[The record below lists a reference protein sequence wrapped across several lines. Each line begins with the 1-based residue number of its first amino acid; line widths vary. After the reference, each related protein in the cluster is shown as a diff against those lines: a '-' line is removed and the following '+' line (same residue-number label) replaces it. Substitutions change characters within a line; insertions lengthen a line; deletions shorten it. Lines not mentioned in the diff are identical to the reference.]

1 MESAPSSTSGPA
13 IRLPPAQIDCK
24 WWKQGNCRRGGEC
37 FFRHD
42 QALAGVDSPAG
53 HPALETTDVQNES
66 TDASASPGSGA
77 AHSPTTSTANHN
89 PENGEEQC
97 GICLE
102 KPTIFGLLV
111 NCDHVFCLDC
121 IKSWRASS
129 AADAQPPGGSLD
141 SRVPSKTTKTCP
153 LCRVASDFVIPSSVF
168 PTPPEEPEETE
179 DDATAPEDATLMPSE
194 PTESVKVNPAKV
206 KIIEAYLA
214 KLKTTP
220 CRYFEESVERWR
232 ALGTIENPDRTVGG
246 VIHPKFSG
254 ACVFG
259 NQCHFAH
266 INPITQAP
274 YVFTPRELSMMK
286 RENYARRARQLR
298 RARRRLLVTESR
310 EEWNDI
316 LSSVNAA
323 ENPYTNTDEPRV
335 AYEHRHAMLTDP
347 TAIFYDMILE
357 TVATEMED
365 LADLPHLVD

>member
-24 WWKQGNCRRGGEC
+24 WWKQGNCRRGSEC

-42 QALAGVDSPAG
+42 EALAGVDSPAG
-53 HPALETTDVQNES
+53 HPALETANVQNES
-66 TDASASPGSGA
+66 ADASASPGPGT
-77 AHSPTTSTANHN
+77 AHSPTTASRNL
-89 PENGEEQC
+89 ENGEEQC
-97 GICLE
+97 AICLE
-102 KPTIFGLLV
+102 KPAIFGLLV

-129 AADAQPPGGSLD
+129 AADAQPAGSSLD

-168 PTPPEEPEETE
+168 PTPPEPEETE
-179 DDATAPEDATLMPSE
+179 DHATASEDSTVMPSE
-194 PTESVKVNPAKV
+194 PTASVKVNPAKV

-220 CRYFEESVERWR
+220 CRYFEESVQRWR
-232 ALGTIENPDRTVGG
+232 DLEPIANPDRTVGG
-246 VIHPKFSG
+246 VIHAKFSG

-266 INPITQAP
+266 VNPITQAP

-298 RARRRLLVTESR
+298 RRLRVTESR

-316 LSSVNAA
+316 LSSVHD
-323 ENPYTNTDEPRV
+323 ENPYTNGSLSDEPRV

-347 TAIFYDMILE
+347 TAVFYDIILE
-357 TVATEMED
+357 TVAIEMED
-365 LADLPHLVD
+365 FDD